1 MNKVV
6 TFGEIMM
13 RIAPDGFYRLA
24 QALPGRINAM
34 FAGAEAN
41 VAVSIAYLGG
51 NSEFVTALPKN
62 AVADACLAS
71 LRGLNVETRH
81 ILRPDK
87 GRLGIYFLESGANQ
101 RPSNVIYDRAGASV
115 SLMNGADYPWKEIFA
130 DASWFHVTGITP
142 ALSAEAA
149 NAALTAVQAA
159 KAAGLTV
166 SSDLNFR
173 KKLWKWDASVSQKEL
188 AKRTM
193 SGILPFVDVL
203 IANESDCADVLGI
216 QADNTDAES
225 GKLDTA
231 RYPDVA
237 RKVVA
242 AFPNI
247 QKVGITLRESFS
259 ASNNNW
265 GAMLYQASDDKAYY
279 GPVDVNGNYK
289 PYSIQA
295 IVDRVG
301 GGDSFGAGLIYA
313 LNSGG
318 NTCEKKT
325 VNENADE
332 AVFDEYYQK
341 AIEVSILEGF
351 ASPSRIQVKLG
362 IGYGRAVKLFNWM
375 VQDQIAR
382 KSVQGMPSALLIS
395 LQDWEARKQTRNLP
409 TRLCVCSNRRE
420 NPSDDYSDPQTA
432 IRFAA
437 AASCLAHSI
446 VGDFNYSTLPEVLN
460 LMGGNVSGRV
470 VR

>member
-24 QALPGRINAM
+24 QALPGKINAM

-62 AVADACLAS
+62 AVAEACLAS
-71 LRGLNVETRH
+71 LRGLNVATNH
-81 ILRPDK
+81 ILRTNE

-101 RPSNVIYDRAGASV
+101 RPSNVIYDRAGSSV
-115 SLMNGADYPWKEIFA
+115 SLMSGSAYNWPEIFA
-130 DASWFHVTGITP
+130 GASWFHVTGITP
-142 ALSAEAA
+142 ALSREAA
-149 NAALTAVQAA
+149 DAALTAVKAA
-159 KAAGLTV
+159 KDAGLTV

-173 KKLWKWDASVSQKEL
+173 KKLWKWDDSVSQKEL

-193 SGILPFVDVL
+193 SAILPFVDVL
-203 IANESDCADVLGI
+203 IANESDCSDVLGI

-225 GKLDTA
+225 GQLDTA

-237 RKVVA
+237 RKVVQ

-265 GAMLYQASDDKAYY
+265 GAMLYQASDDRAYY
-279 GPVDVNGNYK
+279 GPIDAAGNYK

-313 LNSGG
+313 LNSG
-318 NTCEKKT
+318 
-325 VNENADE
+325 
-332 AVFDEYYQK
+332 EY
-341 AIEVSILEGF
+341 
-351 ASPSRIQVKLG
+351 
-362 IGYGRAVKLFNWM
+362 N
-375 VQDQIAR
+375 
-382 KSVQGMPSALLIS
+382 
-395 LQDWEARKQTRNLP
+395 
-409 TRLCVCSNRRE
+409 
-420 NPSDDYSDPQTA
+420 DPQSA

-437 AASCLAHSI
+437 AASCLCHSI
-446 VGDFNYSTLPEVLN
+446 VGDFNYTTLPEVLS